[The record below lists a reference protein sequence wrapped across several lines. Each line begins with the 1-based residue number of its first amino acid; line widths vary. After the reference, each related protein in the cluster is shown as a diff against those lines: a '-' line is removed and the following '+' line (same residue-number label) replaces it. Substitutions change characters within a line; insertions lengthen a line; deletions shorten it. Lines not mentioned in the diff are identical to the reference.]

1 MLAIIWTKTTCSF
14 CVKAKKLLEKHN
26 ISYEER
32 NIEKNWT
39 KQDLLNIVPNART
52 VPQIFIDKAYVG
64 GYTDLVDYIN
74 SL

>member
-1 MLAIIWTKTTCSF
+1 MLAIIWTKDTCSF
-14 CVKAKKLLEKHN
+14 CVKAKELLEKHN

-52 VPQIFIDKAYVG
+52 VPQIFIDKNYVG